1 MNSENLSR
9 RPTIVVSR
17 RWPARVEK
25 LLTERFDVHLNA
37 ADSPLSPRDWLAV
50 VRDSDAICPTVTDHI
65 SADIIAAA
73 GPRLRLIANFGVGF
87 EHIDLAAAR
96 ARGLV
101 VTNTPDV
108 LTDAT
113 ADLAVALMLAVARR
127 LVEGDAELRR
137 GVWSGWRPTH
147 MLGRQ
152 LSGKVL
158 GLVGFGRIA
167 RAVAQRAHF
176 GFGMRVQT
184 YSPRLTDSGSTTP
197 VSICASLDQLLST
210 SDFVSLHCPANA
222 DTRHLMNAARLR
234 QMKPEAFL
242 INTARGVIVDERAL
256 VDALK
261 NGVIAGAGLD
271 VYEREPEIAPG
282 LVQLSNTVL
291 LPHLG
296 SATEETRIAMGLR
309 VLSNLDAFF
318 GGDEPPDR
326 IA

>member
-1 MNSENLSR
+1 MNSENPGG
-9 RPTIVVSR
+9 RPTVVVSR
-17 RWPARVEK
+17 RWPATVEK
-25 LLTERFDVHLNA
+25 LLTERFDARLNA
-37 ADSPLSPRDWLAV
+37 ADAPLSPRGWLAA
-50 VRDSDAICPTVTDHI
+50 VRDADAICPTVTDRI
-65 SADIIAAA
+65 SADIIVAA

-127 LVEGDAELRR
+127 LVEADAELRR
-137 GVWSGWRPTH
+137 GAWSGWRPTH

-152 LSGKVL
+152 VSGKVL

-184 YSPRLTDSGSTTP
+184 YSPRLTDSGSAAP
-197 VSICASLDQLLST
+197 ARICASLDQLLST
-210 SDFVSLHCPANA
+210 SDFVSLHCPANP
-222 DTRHLMNAARLR
+222 DTRHLINAARLR

-242 INTARGVIVDERAL
+242 INTARGAVVDELAL
-256 VDALK
+256 VEALRS
-261 NGVIAGAGLD
+261 GVIAGAGLD
-271 VYEREPEIAPG
+271 VYEREPDIAAG
-282 LVQLSNTVL
+282 LLQLPNTVL

-296 SATEETRIAMGLR
+296 SATEETRVAMAMR
-309 VLSNLDAFF
+309 VLSNLDALFA
-318 GGDEPPDR
+318 GREPPDR

>member
-1 MNSENLSR
+1 MNTENPGA
-9 RPTIVVSR
+9 RPTVVVSR
-17 RWPARVEK
+17 RWPASVEE
-25 LLTERFDVHLNA
+25 LLTERFDARLNA
-37 ADSPLSPRDWLAV
+37 ADAPLSPRDWLAA
-50 VRDSDAICPTVTDHI
+50 VRDADAICPTVTDRI

-127 LVEGDAELRR
+127 LVEADSELRR
-137 GVWSGWRPTH
+137 GAWSGWRPTH

-152 LSGKVL
+152 VSGKVL

-184 YSPRLTDSGSTTP
+184 YSPRLTDSGSAVP
-197 VSICASLDQLLST
+197 VGICASLDQLLST
-210 SDFVSLHCPANA
+210 SDFVSLHCPADA
-222 DTRHLMNAARLR
+222 DTRHLINAARLR
-234 QMKPEAFL
+234 QMKREAFL
-242 INTARGVIVDERAL
+242 INTARGAVVDEPAL
-256 VDALK
+256 VEALR

-271 VYEREPEIAPG
+271 VYEREPEIATG
-282 LVQLSNTVL
+282 LLQLPNTVL

-296 SATEETRIAMGLR
+296 SATEETRVAMAMR

-318 GGDEPPDR
+318 RGQDPPDR
-326 IA
+326 IT

>member
-1 MNSENLSR
+1 MNSQNPGA

-17 RWPARVEK
+17 RWPASVEK
-25 LLTERFDVHLNA
+25 LLTERFDARLNA
-37 ADSPLSPRDWLAV
+37 ADAPLSPRDWLAA
-50 VRDSDAICPTVTDHI
+50 VRDSDAICPTVTDRI
-65 SADIIAAA
+65 GGDIIAAA

-87 EHIDLAAAR
+87 EHIDLAAAH

-113 ADLAVALMLAVARR
+113 ADLAIALMLAVARR

-137 GVWSGWRPTH
+137 GAWSGWRPTH

-152 LSGKVL
+152 VSGKVL

-176 GFGMRVQT
+176 GFGMRVQA
-184 YSPRLTDSGSTTP
+184 YSPRLTDSGSATP
-197 VSICASLDQLLST
+197 VGICASLEQLLAS
-210 SDFVSLHCPANA
+210 SDFVSLHCPVNA
-222 DTRHLMNAARLR
+222 DTRHLINAARLR
-234 QMKPEAFL
+234 QMKPGAFL

-256 VDALK
+256 VDALQS
-261 NGVIAGAGLD
+261 GVIAGAGLD
-271 VYEREPEIAPG
+271 VYEREPEIAAG
-282 LVQLSNTVL
+282 LAQLPNTVL

-296 SATEETRIAMGLR
+296 SATEETRVAMGMR
-309 VLSNLDAFF
+309 VLGNLEAFF
-318 GGDEPPDR
+318 SGREPPDR

>member
-1 MNSENLSR
+1 MNSANHGAM
-9 RPTIVVSR
+9 PTVVVSR
-17 RWPARVEK
+17 RWPASVEK
-25 LLTERFDVHLNA
+25 LLGERFGARLNA
-37 ADSPLSPRDWLAV
+37 TDAPMTPHDWLEA
-50 VRDSDAICPTVTDHI
+50 VRDADVICPTVTDRVG
-65 SADIIAAA
+65 ADIIAAA

-127 LVEGDAELRR
+127 LIEGDAELRR
-137 GVWSGWRPTH
+137 GAWSGWRPTH
-147 MLGRQ
+147 LLGRQ
-152 LSGKVL
+152 LSGKIL

-176 GFGMRVQT
+176 GFGMRVQA
-184 YSPRLTDSGSTTP
+184 YSPGLIDTGSATP
-197 VSICASLDQLLST
+197 VSICASLEQLLSS

-242 INTARGVIVDERAL
+242 INTARGVIIDEHAL
-256 VDALK
+256 VAALRS
-261 NGVIAGAGLD
+261 GVIAGAGLD
-271 VYEREPEIAPG
+271 VYEREPEVTPG
-282 LVQLSNTVL
+282 LVQLPNTVL

-296 SATEETRIAMGLR
+296 SATEETRVAMGMR
-309 VLSNLDAFF
+309 VLRNLDAFF
-318 GGDEPPDR
+318 SGDEPPDR

>member
-1 MNSENLSR
+1 MNSENSGA
-9 RPTIVVSR
+9 RPTVVVSR
-17 RWPARVEK
+17 RWPASVEK
-25 LLTERFDVHLNA
+25 LLTERFDARFNA
-37 ADSPLSPRDWLAV
+37 ADAPLSSRDWLAA
-50 VRDSDAICPTVTDHI
+50 VRDADAICPTVTDRI
-65 SADIIAAA
+65 GGDIIAAA

-96 ARGLV
+96 AHGLV
-101 VTNTPDV
+101 VTNTTDV

-137 GVWSGWRPTH
+137 GAWSGWRPTH

-152 LSGKVL
+152 VSGKVL

-167 RAVAQRAHF
+167 RAVAQRAQF

-184 YSPRLTDSGSTTP
+184 YSPRLTDSGPAAP
-197 VSICASLDQLLST
+197 VGICASLEQLLAS

-222 DTRHLMNAARLR
+222 DTRHLINAARLR

-242 INTARGVIVDERAL
+242 INTARGAIVDEAAL

-261 NGVIAGAGLD
+261 DGVIAGAGLD
-271 VYEREPEIAPG
+271 VYEREPEVAPG
-282 LVQLSNTVL
+282 LVQLPNAVL

-296 SATEETRIAMGLR
+296 SATEETRVAMGMR

-318 GGDEPPDR
+318 GGGEPPDR

>member
-1 MNSENLSR
+1 MNSQNPGA
-9 RPTIVVSR
+9 RPTVVVSR
-17 RWPARVEK
+17 RWPASVEK
-25 LLTERFDVHLNA
+25 LLSERFDVRLNTVDA
-37 ADSPLSPRDWLAV
+37 PMSPRDWLLAV
-50 VRDSDAICPTVTDHI
+50 READAICPTVTDRI
-65 SADIIAAA
+65 GADIIAAA

-87 EHIDLAAAR
+87 EHVDLAAAH

-113 ADLAVALMLAVARR
+113 ADLTVALMLAVARR

-137 GVWSGWRPTH
+137 GAWSGWRPTH

-152 LSGKVL
+152 VSGKVL

-184 YSPRLTDSGSTTP
+184 YSPRLTNCGSAVP
-197 VSICASLDQLLST
+197 VGICASLDQLLAS
-210 SDFVSLHCPANA
+210 SDFVSLHCPAYA
-222 DTRHLMNAARLR
+222 DTRHLINAARLR
-234 QMKPEAFL
+234 RMKPGAFL

-256 VDALK
+256 VDALQS
-261 NGVIAGAGLD
+261 GVIAGAGLD
-271 VYEREPEIAPG
+271 VYEREPEIAAG
-282 LVQLSNTVL
+282 LVQLPNTVL

-296 SATEETRIAMGLR
+296 SATEETRVAMAMR
-309 VLSNLDAFF
+309 VLGNLEAFF
-318 GGDEPPDR
+318 SGREPPDR

>member
-1 MNSENLSR
+1 MNSENPGA
-9 RPTIVVSR
+9 RPAIVVSR
-17 RWPARVEK
+17 RWPATVEK
-25 LLTERFDVHLNA
+25 LLAERFDVHLNA
-37 ADSPLSPRDWLAV
+37 TDAPLSPRDWLLAV
-50 VRDSDAICPTVTDHI
+50 READAICPTVTDRI
-65 SADIIAAA
+65 GSGIIAAA

-127 LVEGDAELRR
+127 MVEGDAELRR
-137 GVWSGWRPTH
+137 GAWSGWRPTH
-147 MLGRQ
+147 LLGRQ
-152 LSGKVL
+152 VSGKVL

-176 GFGMRVQT
+176 GFGMRVQS
-184 YSPRLTDSGSTTP
+184 YSPHLTDSGSATP
-197 VSICASLDQLLST
+197 VRICASLEQLLAT

-234 QMKPEAFL
+234 RMKPEAFL
-242 INTARGVIVDERAL
+242 INTARGAVVDELAL
-256 VDALK
+256 VEALRS
-261 NGVIAGAGLD
+261 GVIAGAGLD
-271 VYEREPEIAPG
+271 VYEREPAIAAG
-282 LVQLSNTVL
+282 LAQLPNTVL

-296 SATEETRIAMGLR
+296 SATEETRVAMGMR

-318 GGDEPPDR
+318 RGQEPSDR